1 MMSSYFL
8 FSAGLYS
15 VAENLISLGVDL
27 KATDIEGR
35 TALHHASYHGKTDV
49 IKLLIDAG
57 CNKHAVSE
65 LISCIPR
72 FQTRWETNQF
82 MCM

>member
-1 MMSSYFL
+1 MLDVKSKLLVFSNVL
-8 FSAGLYS
+8 FSPTPKYVDTGLYS
-15 VAENLISLGVDL
+15 VAERLIALGVDL

-57 CNKHAVSE
+57 CNMHAVSDFA
-65 LISCIPR
+65 SG
-72 FQTRWETNQF
+72 
-82 MCM
+82 